1 MTICLE
7 EAILDYDK
15 FITQKINELTV
26 TFRWVGYLDVDAID
40 AIDADTFDA
49 NHAIDA
55 RDAIDADV
63 SGPSLVLMMKRLR
76 FLLIKLKEFLN

>member
-40 AIDADTFDA
+40 AIDADAFD
-49 NHAIDA
+49 AIDA
-55 RDAIDADV
+55 RDAIDSDADV